1 MEFYPDLNEQSASR
15 RYSLTRQANT
25 LPERVMGGDGGG
37 GAVSRWAYFCIQ
49 PSSIFCLMYSP
60 ICLLYHFIQDFAQ
73 KALLS
78 EIQTIRR
85 GGVTMYDKG

>member
-37 GAVSRWAYFCIQ
+37 GGGIKMGLFLHTTK
-49 PSSIFCLMYSP
+49 FN
-60 ICLLYHFIQDFAQ
+60 F
-73 KALLS
+73 LS
-78 EIQTIRR
+78 D
-85 GGVTMYDKG
+85 V